1 MKFTL
6 PILSCSLFGSAKTLM
21 DVYGELPEVKTMK
34 PRVQPN
40 KNDSSRTSEKC
51 DFPFDIVLVQDATGT
66 FADDWPN
73 LVEKGIPSAL
83 ETITEAHPGSRFGV
97 IIHKDKPVEPL
108 GIAPTPENGFYSDFC
123 VRTDISLSTDLDTIL
138 DGYNKYSPYG
148 GGDPPE
154 CQFVALLAASQ
165 LPFDW
170 NPFASHRRS
179 ATLRFGWLHYHES

>member
-1 MKFTL
+1 MGFRYTGNALLINRPWKTNK
-6 PILSCSLFGSAKTLM
+6 SLIRSTYL
-21 DVYGELPEVKTMK
+21 
-34 PRVQPN
+34 Q
-40 KNDSSRTSEKC
+40 
-51 DFPFDIVLVQDATGT
+51 
-66 FADDWPN
+66 
-73 LVEKGIPSAL
+73 
-83 ETITEAHPGSRFGV
+83 H
-97 IIHKDKPVEPL
+97 
-108 GIAPTPENGFYSDFC
+108 PTPENGFYSDVC
-123 VRTDISLSTDLDTIL
+123 VSLSTDLDTIL